1 MNTMNPASAS
11 PVEQEDVNVDRDIPQ
26 LQTKKKKNGVK
37 RLAITVAILLAVVLM
52 AIGAALFMQRLKERA
67 AQQKA
72 DKVKQQNTVV
82 TSEVATLNLEA
93 VKKRIKAE
101 DEANQPPPQTTPASQ
116 LPPPSGAIA
125 VVPANGAPGS
135 PSARMAA
142 GGANGAGGSMP
153 NGTNG
158 AGGAGGPGQP
168 SYAGQQ
174 RQQVE
179 TPRQRRLSGDVLVAT
194 SGEQQMAMPAHNGD
208 AGSMPA
214 PLGMPRMEANKSGL
228 EESLKP
234 SQLQATSASRHR
246 SLDLML
252 LASTTIPCGQRTLI
266 VSTNPGQT
274 SCTVSKDVYS
284 ANGSTLLI
292 ERGSQVLG
300 ERSQPLQL
308 GQELLPVLWNRIVT
322 PRGVVIDIN
331 SLATDTLGASG
342 LPVYVDEHWRKRFG
356 SAILLS
362 LISDLGQAAANKASN
377 AEGTIRLTTTA
388 NAGQD
393 LAARALDK
401 TINIPPTGYSLQ
413 GEAINIFVARDLD
426 FGRVYELARY

>member
-11 PVEQEDVNVDRDIPQ
+11 PVEHENVNVDRDIPQ

-67 AQQKA
+67 TQQKA
-72 DKVKQQNTVV
+72 DKVKQQNTVA
-82 TSEVATLNLEA
+82 TSDVATLNLEA

-101 DEANQPPPQTTPASQ
+101 DEANQPPPQTMPASQ

-125 VVPANGAPGS
+125 VVPANGTPGS
-135 PSARMAA
+135 PAARMGA

-153 NGTNG
+153 NGANG

-194 SGEQQMAMPAHNGD
+194 SGEQQMAMPGRSGD
-208 AGSMPA
+208 AGAMPA
-214 PLGMPRMEANKSGL
+214 PLGLPRMEANKSGL

-356 SAILLS
+356 AAIMLS
-362 LISDLGQAAANKASN
+362 LIGDLGQAAANKASN

-388 NAGQD
+388 NSGQD

>member
-1 MNTMNPASAS
+1 MNTMNPASAG
-11 PVEQEDVNVDRDIPQ
+11 PVEHEEANVDRDIPQ

-72 DKVKQQNTVV
+72 DKVKQQNTVA
-82 TSEVATLNLEA
+82 TSDVATLNLEA

-101 DEANQPPPQTTPASQ
+101 DEANQPPPQATPASQ

-125 VVPANGAPGS
+125 VVPTNGAPGAA
-135 PSARMAA
+135 SARMAA

-153 NGTNG
+153 NGANG

-194 SGEQQMAMPAHNGD
+194 SGEPQMAMSGRNGD
-208 AGSMPA
+208 GGGMPA

-356 SAILLS
+356 AAIMLS
-362 LISDLGQAAANKASN
+362 LIGDLGQAAANKASN

>member
-11 PVEQEDVNVDRDIPQ
+11 PVEHENVNVDRDIPQ

-72 DKVKQQNTVV
+72 DKVKQQNTVA

-125 VVPANGAPGS
+125 VVPTNGAPGAA
-135 PSARMAA
+135 SARMAA

-153 NGTNG
+153 NGANG

-194 SGEQQMAMPAHNGD
+194 SGEQQMAMPARNGD
-208 AGSMPA
+208 TGSMPA

-342 LPVYVDEHWRKRFG
+342 LLVYVDEHWRKRFG
-356 SAILLS
+356 AAIMLS
-362 LISDLGQAAANKASN
+362 LIGDLGQAAANKASN

>member
-11 PVEQEDVNVDRDIPQ
+11 PVEHENVNVDRDIPQ

-67 AQQKA
+67 TQQKA
-72 DKVKQQNTVV
+72 DKVKQQNTVA
-82 TSEVATLNLEA
+82 TSDVATLNLEA

-101 DEANQPPPQTTPASQ
+101 DEANQPPPQTMTASQ

-125 VVPANGAPGS
+125 VVPANGTPGS
-135 PSARMAA
+135 PAARMGA

-153 NGTNG
+153 NGANG
-158 AGGAGGPGQP
+158 SGGAGGPGQP

-194 SGEQQMAMPAHNGD
+194 SGEQQMAMPGRSGD
-208 AGSMPA
+208 AGAMPA
-214 PLGMPRMEANKSGL
+214 PLGLPRMEANKSGL

-356 SAILLS
+356 AAIMLS
-362 LISDLGQAAANKASN
+362 LIGDLGQAAANKASN

-388 NAGQD
+388 NSGQD

>member
-1 MNTMNPASAS
+1 MSMTA
-11 PVEQEDVNVDRDIPQ
+11 
-26 LQTKKKKNGVK
+26 
-37 RLAITVAILLAVVLM
+37 
-52 AIGAALFMQRLKERA
+52 RA
-67 AQQKA
+67 G
-72 DKVKQQNTVV
+72 D
-82 TSEVATLNLEA
+82 
-93 VKKRIKAE
+93 
-101 DEANQPPPQTTPASQ
+101 
-116 LPPPSGAIA
+116 
-125 VVPANGAPGS
+125 
-135 PSARMAA
+135 
-142 GGANGAGGSMP
+142 GG
-153 NGTNG
+153 T
-158 AGGAGGPGQP
+158 
-168 SYAGQQ
+168 
-174 RQQVE
+174 
-179 TPRQRRLSGDVLVAT
+179 
-194 SGEQQMAMPAHNGD
+194 
-208 AGSMPA
+208 MPA
-214 PLGMPRMEANKSGL
+214 PLGLPRMDANKSGL

-234 SQLQATSASRHR
+234 SQLQATSATRHR

-274 SCTVSKDVYS
+274 SCVVSKDVYS
-284 ANGSTLLI
+284 ANGTTLLI

>member
-1 MNTMNPASAS
+1 MNTMNPASAG
-11 PVEQEDVNVDRDIPQ
+11 PVEHEDANVDRDIPQ

-72 DKVKQQNTVV
+72 DKVKQQNTVA
-82 TSEVATLNLEA
+82 TSDVATLNLEA

-101 DEANQPPPQTTPASQ
+101 DEANQPPPQTMPASQ

-125 VVPANGAPGS
+125 VVPANGAPGNA
-135 PSARMAA
+135 SARMGA

-153 NGTNG
+153 NGANG

-174 RQQVE
+174 RPQVE

-194 SGEQQMAMPAHNGD
+194 SGEQQIAMPGRSGD
-208 AGSMPA
+208 AGAMP
-214 PLGMPRMEANKSGL
+214 PQLGMPRLDANKSGL

-284 ANGSTLLI
+284 ANGTTLLI

-356 SAILLS
+356 AAIMLS
-362 LISDLGQAAANKASN
+362 LIGDLGQAAANKASN

-426 FGRVYELARY
+426 FRRVYELARY

>member
-1 MNTMNPASAS
+1 MNTMNPASAG
-11 PVEQEDVNVDRDIPQ
+11 PVEHENVNVDRDIPQ

-72 DKVKQQNTVV
+72 DKVKQQNTVA
-82 TSEVATLNLEA
+82 TSDVATLNLEA

-101 DEANQPPPQTTPASQ
+101 DEANQPPPQATPASQ

-125 VVPANGAPGS
+125 VVPTNGAPGAA
-135 PSARMAA
+135 SARMAA

-153 NGTNG
+153 NGANG

-194 SGEQQMAMPAHNGD
+194 SGEPQMAMPGRNGD
-208 AGSMPA
+208 GGGMPA

-356 SAILLS
+356 AAIMLS
-362 LISDLGQAAANKASN
+362 LIGDLGQAAANKASN

>member
-1 MNTMNPASAS
+1 
-11 PVEQEDVNVDRDIPQ
+11 
-26 LQTKKKKNGVK
+26 
-37 RLAITVAILLAVVLM
+37 M

-72 DKVKQQNTVV
+72 DKVKQQNTVA
-82 TSEVATLNLEA
+82 TSDVATLNLEA

-101 DEANQPPPQTTPASQ
+101 DEANQPPPQATPASQ

-125 VVPANGAPGS
+125 VVPTNGAPGAA
-135 PSARMAA
+135 SARMAA

-153 NGTNG
+153 NGANG

-194 SGEQQMAMPAHNGD
+194 SGEPQMAMPGRNGD
-208 AGSMPA
+208 GGGMPA

-356 SAILLS
+356 AAIMLS
-362 LISDLGQAAANKASN
+362 LIGDLGQAAANKASN

>member
-11 PVEQEDVNVDRDIPQ
+11 PVEHENVNVDRDIPQ

-67 AQQKA
+67 TQQKA
-72 DKVKQQNTVV
+72 DKVKQQNTVA
-82 TSEVATLNLEA
+82 TSDVATLNLEA

-101 DEANQPPPQTTPASQ
+101 DEANQPPPQTMPASQ

-125 VVPANGAPGS
+125 VVPANGTPGS
-135 PSARMAA
+135 PTARMGA

-153 NGTNG
+153 NGANG

-194 SGEQQMAMPAHNGD
+194 SGEQQMAMPGRSGD
-208 AGSMPA
+208 AGAMPA
-214 PLGMPRMEANKSGL
+214 PLGLPRMEANKSGL

-356 SAILLS
+356 AAIMLS
-362 LISDLGQAAANKASN
+362 LIGDLGQAAANKASN

-388 NAGQD
+388 NSGQD

>member
-11 PVEQEDVNVDRDIPQ
+11 PVEHENVNVDRDIPQ

-67 AQQKA
+67 TQQKA
-72 DKVKQQNTVV
+72 DKVKQQNTVA
-82 TSEVATLNLEA
+82 TSDVATLNLEA

-101 DEANQPPPQTTPASQ
+101 DEANQPPPQTMQASQ

-125 VVPANGAPGS
+125 VVPANGTPGS
-135 PSARMAA
+135 PAARMGA

-153 NGTNG
+153 NGANG

-194 SGEQQMAMPAHNGD
+194 SGEQQMAMPGRSSD
-208 AGSMPA
+208 AGAMPA
-214 PLGMPRMEANKSGL
+214 PLGLPRMEANKSGL

-356 SAILLS
+356 AAIMLS
-362 LISDLGQAAANKASN
+362 LIGDLGQAAANKASN

-388 NAGQD
+388 NSGQD

>member
-11 PVEQEDVNVDRDIPQ
+11 PVEHENVNVDRDIPQ

-67 AQQKA
+67 TQQKA
-72 DKVKQQNTVV
+72 DKVKQQNTVA
-82 TSEVATLNLEA
+82 TSDVATLNLEA

-101 DEANQPPPQTTPASQ
+101 DEANQPPPQTMPASQ

-125 VVPANGAPGS
+125 VVPANGTPGYAA
-135 PSARMAA
+135 ARMGA

-153 NGTNG
+153 NGANG

-194 SGEQQMAMPAHNGD
+194 SGEQQMAMPGRSGD
-208 AGSMPA
+208 AGAMPA
-214 PLGMPRMEANKSGL
+214 PLGLPRMEANKSGL

-356 SAILLS
+356 AAIMLS
-362 LISDLGQAAANKASN
+362 LIGDLGQAAANKASN

-388 NAGQD
+388 NSGQD

>member
-1 MNTMNPASAS
+1 
-11 PVEQEDVNVDRDIPQ
+11 
-26 LQTKKKKNGVK
+26 
-37 RLAITVAILLAVVLM
+37 
-52 AIGAALFMQRLKERA
+52 
-67 AQQKA
+67 
-72 DKVKQQNTVV
+72 
-82 TSEVATLNLEA
+82 
-93 VKKRIKAE
+93 
-101 DEANQPPPQTTPASQ
+101 
-116 LPPPSGAIA
+116 
-125 VVPANGAPGS
+125 
-135 PSARMAA
+135 
-142 GGANGAGGSMP
+142 
-153 NGTNG
+153 
-158 AGGAGGPGQP
+158 
-168 SYAGQQ
+168 
-174 RQQVE
+174 
-179 TPRQRRLSGDVLVAT
+179 
-194 SGEQQMAMPAHNGD
+194 MAMPGRSGD
-208 AGSMPA
+208 AGLMPA

-252 LASTTIPCGQRTLI
+252 LASTTNPCGQRTLI

-356 SAILLS
+356 AAIMLS
-362 LISDLGQAAANKASN
+362 LIGDLGQAAANKASN

>member
-11 PVEQEDVNVDRDIPQ
+11 PVEHEEVNVDRDIPQ

-52 AIGAALFMQRLKERA
+52 AIGVALFMQRLKERA

-72 DKVKQQNTVV
+72 DKVKQQNTVA

-101 DEANQPPPQTTPASQ
+101 DEANQPAPQMMPASQ

-135 PSARMAA
+135 PAARMGA

-153 NGTNG
+153 NGANG

-168 SYAGQQ
+168 AYSGAQ

-194 SGEQQMAMPAHNGD
+194 SGEQQMPMPGRNGD
-208 AGSMPA
+208 GGAMPA
-214 PLGMPRMEANKSGL
+214 PLGMPRMDANKSGL

-252 LASTTIPCGQRTLI
+252 LAGTTIPCGQRTSI

-274 SCTVSKDVYS
+274 SCVISKDVYS
-284 ANGSTLLI
+284 ANGSTLI
-292 ERGSQVLG
+292 FERGSQVLG

-308 GQELLPVLWNRIVT
+308 GQELLPVLWNRVVT

-356 SAILLS
+356 AAIMLS
-362 LISDLGQAAANKASN
+362 LIGDLGQAAANKASN

-388 NAGQD
+388 NSGQD

-413 GEAINIFVARDLD
+413 GEAINIFIARDLD
-426 FGRVYELARY
+426 FGRVYELTRY

>member
-1 MNTMNPASAS
+1 MNTMNPASAG
-11 PVEQEDVNVDRDIPQ
+11 PVEHEDANVDRDIPQ

-72 DKVKQQNTVV
+72 DKVKQQNTVA
-82 TSEVATLNLEA
+82 TSDVATLNLEA

-101 DEANQPPPQTTPASQ
+101 DEANQPPPQTMPASQ

-125 VVPANGAPGS
+125 VVPANGAPGNA
-135 PSARMAA
+135 SARMGA

-153 NGTNG
+153 NGANG

-174 RQQVE
+174 RPQVE

-194 SGEQQMAMPAHNGD
+194 SGEQQMAMPGRSGD
-208 AGSMPA
+208 AGAMPA
-214 PLGMPRMEANKSGL
+214 QLGMPRMDANKSGL

-284 ANGSTLLI
+284 ANGTTLLI

-342 LPVYVDEHWRKRFG
+342 LPVYVHEHWRKRFG
-356 SAILLS
+356 AAIMLS
-362 LISDLGQAAANKASN
+362 LIGDLGQAAANKASN

>member
-1 MNTMNPASAS
+1 MNTMNPASAG
-11 PVEQEDVNVDRDIPQ
+11 PVEHEEANVDRDIPQ

-72 DKVKQQNTVV
+72 DKVKQQNTVA
-82 TSEVATLNLEA
+82 TSDVATLNLEA

-101 DEANQPPPQTTPASQ
+101 DEANQPPPQATPASQ

-125 VVPANGAPGS
+125 VVPTNGAPGAA
-135 PSARMAA
+135 SARMAA

-153 NGTNG
+153 NGANG

-194 SGEQQMAMPAHNGD
+194 SGEPQMAMPGRNGD
-208 AGSMPA
+208 GGGMPA

-356 SAILLS
+356 AAIMLS
-362 LISDLGQAAANKASN
+362 LIGDLGQAAANKASN